1 MMSFSFRISS
11 FFRINLLFFL
21 VFVASIAGNYY
32 IYFLL
37 SYGCALLHEIAHVL
51 VARGLGIGISYI
63 EVLPFGVCARLK
75 EDVIKNPSH
84 EILVALSGPVLN
96 IILAI
101 LVCFLNRFDLITP
114 EYLTYFFFCNCA
126 MACINLVP
134 VLPLDG
140 GRILRGILT
149 YNLGFLRAYN
159 ITAKISRIPVF
170 IIFSSAVYLL
180 LTNGFNFSLLLIGV
194 FLVSQLLNDQKNIS
208 KHALFEMLHYEE
220 KIKNNTLHSASV
232 ITAHKSTPARKIL
245 KKLSYHTYYII
256 LVVDDNLNVSKT
268 LTEGQLIRSLT
279 NKGIRISLDEV

>member
-1 MMSFSFRISS
+1 MMSFSIRISS
-11 FFRINLLFFL
+11 FLRINLLFFL
-21 VFVASIAGNYY
+21 IVVASIVGNYY

-37 SYGCALLHEIAHVL
+37 SYGSALLHEIAHVL

-63 EVLPFGVCARLK
+63 EILPFGVCARLK
-75 EDVIKNPSH
+75 ADVIKNPSD
-84 EILVALSGPVLN
+84 EILVAVAGPVLN

-101 LVCFLNRFDLITP
+101 LTYFLNRFGLFSG
-114 EYLTYFFFCNCA
+114 EYITYFSLCNCA

-134 VLPLDG
+134 ALPLDG

-149 YNLGFLRAYN
+149 HNLGFLRAYN
-159 ITAKISRIPVF
+159 ITSKISSIPVF
-170 IIFSSAVYLL
+170 IIFFSSVYLL
-180 LTNGFNFSLLLIGV
+180 LTNKFNFSLLLIGV
-194 FLVSQLLNDQKNIS
+194 FLISQLLNDQKNIS

-220 KIKNNTLHSASV
+220 KIKNNTLNSTSV

-256 LVVDDNLNVSKT
+256 LVVDDNLKVSKA